1 MTPFDRVSS
10 PVIGDRVSSRPRR
23 GRIFHLEVAVVVMT
37 LRIIVVCSAIFSLVN
52 SFGARTCRGSARGG
66 NERVIAWQVMD
77 VAPGEMKEFTI
88 RIFN

>member
-1 MTPFDRVSS
+1 
-10 PVIGDRVSSRPRR
+10 
-23 GRIFHLEVAVVVMT
+23 MT
-37 LRIIVVCSAIFSLVN
+37 LRIIVVCGAIFSLVN
-52 SFGARTCRGSARGG
+52 SFGARTCRSSARGG